1 MANIICD
8 DIDFQLESE
17 EFDRIFAKVV
27 EEEKKKPKVN
37 IISNI
42 QVVQP
47 KPSPVGGKNKQSGS
61 KLKNILKGETPY
73 KRKSGGEKRNT
84 KCNKEKQEQQPH
96 HELLQQLQ
104 QESQPVQHPQQQQ
117 QQQQEEQT
125 FDDYLSEEERNLFAQ
140 VVRIK
145 EQFLDEFK
153 QIELSVV
160 EARETLALQQ
170 LELQI
175 REERLKKCEHRM
187 RTILSLLK

>member
-1 MANIICD
+1 M
-8 DIDFQLESE
+8 
-17 EFDRIFAKVV
+17 
-27 EEEKKKPKVN
+27 
-37 IISNI
+37 
-42 QVVQP
+42 
-47 KPSPVGGKNKQSGS
+47 
-61 KLKNILKGETPY
+61 
-73 KRKSGGEKRNT
+73 
-84 KCNKEKQEQQPH
+84 
-96 HELLQQLQ
+96 Q